1 MRHAMGGGMK
11 GVGRGPKT
19 GGRMQPP
26 RHKNYRAYREIKF
39 FRPLFAPF
47 ETWIDPF
54 RKPARPLP
62 PADIWRFIW
71 HYARQAKLPL
81 GISFVLH
88 AINGGMEAVF
98 FFFMGRLVD
107 ILTAGVA
114 SDGWSG
120 LMARAGGELALIF
133 AIIVVVRF
141 VISFMQMMIDA
152 QVINRGFYNLVGWQ
166 ATSHVARQ
174 SVGFFASEH
183 SGAVLTKVGQVGD
196 AVGNFITGSLT
207 SVWTI
212 LTFMATSLFLFAQLD
227 IGLVGVVVVWVGVV
241 LVLARYFLPR
251 FRDASVDMAE
261 AGADKNGRVVDVYS
275 NIQTVKLYGSTESA
289 DDYMRDG
296 MAGYVEMAKRM
307 GRLSVGMNSLMVLAS
322 SIAFAAAAILC
333 IDLWTRDAITVG
345 SIAFALSLILR
356 LNMWLGMLIGSING
370 LMRSFGVLQ
379 NSMELITRPLE
390 VTDAPDAKSFEP
402 KGGGVRFEAVDF
414 GYVKGQPVID
424 GFDLDIRPGEK
435 VGLVGYSGAGKT
447 TIVNLLLRFW
457 DIQSGRI
464 FIDGA
469 DISKVTQD
477 SLRAAI
483 GVVTQEPALLHRSVK
498 DNILY
503 GRPGASDADVVAA
516 AKKAAAHDFILE
528 LKDPD
533 GRSGYDAHVGE
544 RGIKLSG
551 GQRQRIAIARVMLK
565 NAPILVLDEATSALD
580 SEIEAAIQE
589 QLSTLMGGKTV
600 LAIAHRL
607 STIAAMDR
615 LIVINGGRIV
625 EQGSHAEL
633 LKKGGIYAA
642 LWERQS
648 GGFLASDPD
657 GAPPADAADQSASR
671 LMESKRTL

>member
-1 MRHAMGGGMK
+1 MRHAMGGGMR
-11 GVGRGPKT
+11 GGGRGPKT

-26 RHKNYRAYREIKF
+26 RHQNYRPYREIKF

-47 ETWIDPF
+47 ERWVDPF
-54 RKPARPLP
+54 RKPEQSTP
-62 PADIWRFIW
+62 PDNIWGFIW
-71 HYARQAKLPL
+71 HFASQAKLPL
-81 GISFVLH
+81 GISFLLH
-88 AINGGMEAVF
+88 TINGSMEALF
-98 FFFMGRLVD
+98 FYFMGRLVD
-107 ILTAGVA
+107 ILTNGTA
-114 SDGWSG
+114 SDGWAG
-120 LMARAGGELALIF
+120 LLARAGGELALIF
-133 AIIVVVRF
+133 GVIVVVRVLVAF
-141 VISFMQMMIDA
+141 FQQMIDA
-152 QVINRGFYNLVGWQ
+152 QVISRGFYNLVSWQ
-166 ATSHVARQ
+166 ATTHVARQ

-183 SGAVLTKVGQVGD
+183 SGSVLTKVGQVGD

-212 LTFMATSLFLFAQLD
+212 LTFLVTTLYLFAQLD

-241 LVLARYFLPR
+241 AAVARYFLPR
-251 FRDASVDMAE
+251 FRDASVDVAE
-261 AGADKNGRVVDVYS
+261 AGAEKNGRVVDVYS

-289 DDYMRDG
+289 DAYMREG
-296 MAGYVEMAKRM
+296 MADHIQMQTRI
-307 GRLSVGMNSLMVLAS
+307 GRLSVGLSSLMTLAS
-322 SIAFAAAAILC
+322 SAAFTAAAILC
-333 IDLWTRDAITVG
+333 VDLWTRDAISVG

-370 LMRSFGVLQ
+370 LMRSYGVLQ

-402 KGGGVRFEAVDF
+402 KGGAVRFEDVQF
-414 GYVKGQPVID
+414 GYLDDQPVID
-424 GFDLDIRPGEK
+424 DLNIDIAPGEK

-457 DIQSGRI
+457 DIEGGRI
-464 FIDGA
+464 LIDGT
-469 DISKVTQD
+469 DVSMVTQD

-503 GRPGASDADVVAA
+503 GRPGASDAEVVEA
-516 AKKAAAHDFILE
+516 AKKAEAHEFILG
-528 LKDPD
+528 LKDAE
-533 GRSGYDAHVGE
+533 GNTGYDARVGE

-580 SEIEAAIQE
+580 SEIEAAIQTH
-589 QLSTLMGGKTV
+589 LSELMAGKTV

-615 LIVINGGRIV
+615 LIVVDDGHIV

-633 LKKGGIYAA
+633 LEKGGIYAT
-642 LWERQS
+642 LWTRQS
-648 GGFLASDPD
+648 GGFLADSR
-657 GAPPADAADQSASR
+657 GEAKQS
-671 LMESKRTL
+671 EIIE

>member
-1 MRHAMGGGMK
+1 
-11 GVGRGPKT
+11 
-19 GGRMQPP
+19 MQPP
-26 RHKNYRAYREIKF
+26 RHKNYRPYRENRF

-47 ETWIDPF
+47 EAWIDPF
-54 RKPARPLP
+54 RTPEHPVP
-62 PADIWRFIW
+62 PATIWRFIW

-81 GISFVLH
+81 GISFLLH
-88 AINGGMEAVF
+88 TINGGMEAIF
-98 FFFMGRLVD
+98 FYFMGRLVD
-107 ILTAGVA
+107 ILTSGVA
-114 SDGWSG
+114 SDGWAG
-120 LMARAGGELALIF
+120 LVARSGGELALIF
-133 AIIVVVRF
+133 VFIVIVRF
-141 VISFMQMMIDA
+141 LVSFLQMMIDA

-212 LTFMATSLFLFAQLD
+212 LTFMVTTLFLFAQLD
-227 IGLVGVVVVWVGVV
+227 LGLVGVVVVWVGVV
-241 LVLARYFLPR
+241 LVLARQFLPR
-251 FRDASVDMAE
+251 FRDASVDVAE
-261 AGADKNGRVVDVYS
+261 AGAEKNGRIVDVYS
-275 NIQTVKLYGSTESA
+275 NIQTVKLYGSTTSA
-289 DDYMRDG
+289 DDYMRQGVD
-296 MAGYVEMAKRM
+296 AFVLATQRI
-307 GRLSVGMNSLMVLAS
+307 GRLSVGMNSLMTLTS
-322 SIAFAAAAILC
+322 SIAFTAAAAIC

-345 SIAFALSLILR
+345 SIAFALSLVLR

-390 VTDAPDAKSFEP
+390 VTDAPDATRFAP
-402 KGGGVRFEAVDF
+402 RGGAIRFDKVHF
-414 GYVKGQPVID
+414 GYLKDRPVID
-424 GFDLDIRPGEK
+424 GLDIDIAPGEK

-457 DIQSGRI
+457 DVEAGSIR
-464 FIDGA
+464 IDGT
-469 DISKVTQD
+469 DIATITQD

-483 GVVTQEPALLHRSVK
+483 GVVTQEPALLHRSVR

-503 GRPGASDADVVAA
+503 GRPGASDADIVEA
-516 AKKAAAHDFILE
+516 AKRAEAHEFIMG
-528 LKDPD
+528 LKDSE
-533 GRSGYDAHVGE
+533 GRAGYDAHVGE

-551 GQRQRIAIARVMLK
+551 GQRQRVAIARVMLK

-580 SEIEAAIQE
+580 SEIEAAIQGHLS
-589 QLSTLMGGKTV
+589 QLMAGKTV

-615 LIVINGGRIV
+615 LIVVDGGHVV

-633 LKKGGIYAA
+633 LARGGIYAA
-642 LWERQS
+642 LWTRQS
-648 GGFLASDPD
+648 GGFLASAHD
-657 GAPPADAADQSASR
+657 GAEEPAVA
-671 LMESKRTL
+671 E